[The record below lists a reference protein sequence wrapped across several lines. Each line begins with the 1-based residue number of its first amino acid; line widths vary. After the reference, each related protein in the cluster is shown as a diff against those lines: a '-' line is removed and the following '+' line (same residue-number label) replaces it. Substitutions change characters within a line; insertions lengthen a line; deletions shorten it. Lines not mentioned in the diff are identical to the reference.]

1 MFFSGFFVA
10 ISSTRPSQQLTLAVP
25 SCGAK
30 PFFLQKTHAPEDE
43 MNFVLLLIALYLL
56 ATLTVAFPFLM
67 ISVYI
72 ALFIYYNYVTPEI
85 HQEVMNFVEKSYE
98 VVRQTC
104 APARSAEDDTMTRS
118 GIERARRQYM
128 DHCNGTN
135 RTSSDEERDAK
146 LLLTYQVP
154 ILTRYYESIIQFF
167 KRERTDGGPGALK
180 RKAERDEKCTGK
192 KQKSARGVERR
203 KEANCCTA
211 RRSIISL
218 LRLIDKKCFLNQEVD
233 IDQIK
238 FSLREV
244 GKLCTKYPK
253 SSQHHTVPSQVKR
266 NAEFCEIETVP
277 NPDEENIDNLLN
289 QLNLKK
295 VPSFSPAF
303 PEIKDDSDDE
313 NGVTTKQKE
322 EERAE
327 QHGQKVCE
335 EEVVKLPDGREIRM
349 KKTKTVNVKQTT
361 KHVTISTKS
370 ANMPEVSR
378 TFINARRGF
387 DEDEEEENTNFG
399 SPRGDPFERFRSM
412 LKDKEKET
420 EAIEESPAAEP
431 DTPGSSSKSK
441 TIERTKHEASKL
453 DKSNLFA
460 KQIDTYQGKT
470 LIDRKGEGSY
480 EESTHIRSALPQESQ
495 VATPPRM
502 HVVEYMKM
510 FGDDKKNNE
519 NEYLKGTT
527 ISSYVRLNS
536 NLTTHEEQFKK
547 KIQFEFSTAGTS
559 STTID
564 LDNLFDLLNQT
575 DFNSLRP
582 PTKFLEDTP
591 VISEPPKAIDW
602 QRESA
607 PYGKDLL
614 IEHDAS
620 EYVIFREKGGNVL
633 EVRGGPKDALI
644 VYATQST
651 HSSLLYQ
658 EAFLITFRTF
668 ISALELVNKLIK
680 RYLYMSLAD
689 DSQSESIARHTFS
702 VIVRIIDDV
711 THYELDFDLV
721 TSVTSFVY
729 RLIHDGNFTY
739 SRILRTRLLD
749 RIKDSFDIQTV
760 LGTNLCKPK
769 KPYDLFNFKSA
780 ELACQLT
787 YIDAQLYH
795 RIESAELLW
804 WAQEQNEQK
813 SKNLVNFTEQFN
825 NLSFWVRT
833 LIITQSTQKE
843 RERYMMKF
851 VKIMKNLR
859 EMCNFNSYLAILS
872 AIMSTPLARLEW
884 SKNIKDALKEHT
896 AVMDTAQS
904 YKNYRALL
912 QTAKPP
918 CVPYIGII
926 LQDLT
931 FVHAGN
937 PDAIPSDRCH
947 GAKNMINFLK
957 RWNQFAILDSI
968 RKLKKWNYDIKKN
981 DIVIQFFNGFKDRVD
996 EERTWQ
1002 LSHQIK
1008 PSNRKS
1014 KAQ

>member
-1 MFFSGFFVA
+1 MSKEIDISIRYLENVLSTNNSTLILSSTAALLEA
-10 ISSTRPSQQLTLAVP
+10 ISKN
-25 SCGAK
+25 C
-30 PFFLQKTHAPEDE
+30 
-43 MNFVLLLIALYLL
+43 
-56 ATLTVAFPFLM
+56 
-67 ISVYI
+67 
-72 ALFIYYNYVTPEI
+72 
-85 HQEVMNFVEKSYE
+85 
-98 VVRQTC
+98 
-104 APARSAEDDTMTRS
+104 DT
-118 GIERARRQYM
+118 
-128 DHCNGTN
+128 
-135 RTSSDEERDAK
+135 
-146 LLLTYQVP
+146 
-154 ILTRYYESIIQFF
+154 
-167 KRERTDGGPGALK
+167 TDIDLK
-180 RKAERDEKCTGK
+180 
-192 KQKSARGVERR
+192 
-203 KEANCCTA
+203 
-211 RRSIISL
+211 RSIISL
-218 LRLIDKKCFLNQEVD
+218 LRIIDKKFFLNQEVD
-233 IDQIK
+233 INQIK
-238 FSLREV
+238 FSLQEV
-244 GKLCTKYPK
+244 GKLSVKCPK
-253 SSQHHTVPSQVKR
+253 LNQKPVVPDVKGKP
-266 NAEFCEIETVP
+266 NAEFREMENMP

-295 VPSFSPAF
+295 VPSFAPAF
-303 PEIKDDSDDE
+303 PDIKDDSDDE
-313 NGVTTKQKE
+313 NGITTKKKE

-349 KKTKTVNVKQTT
+349 KKTKTVNVTQTS
-361 KHVTISTKS
+361 KHVTVSTKS

-378 TFINARRGF
+378 TFMNTRRGF
-387 DEDEEEENTNFG
+387 DEDEETENTNFG
-399 SPRGDPFERFRSM
+399 SKNLRGDPFERFRSM
-412 LKDKEKET
+412 LKDKDEKTET
-420 EAIEESPAAEP
+420 IEGETSEP
-431 DTPGSSSKSK
+431 GTPGSSSKSK
-441 TIERTKHEASKL
+441 TIERTSEVSQKVSEKKEKDGRLLAEHEASKL

-460 KQIDTYQGKT
+460 KQVDTYQGT
-470 LIDRKGEGSY
+470 ALIDRKGEGSY
-480 EESTHIRSALPQESQ
+480 EESTLVRNALPHDSQ
-495 VATPPRM
+495 VTTPPRM
-502 HVVEYMKM
+502 HVVEYMMM

-527 ISSYVRLNS
+527 ISSYVRLNN
-536 NLTTHEEQFKK
+536 NLTTHEEQFRK

-564 LDNLFDLLNQT
+564 LDNLSDLLNQT
-575 DFNSLRP
+575 DFNCLRP
-582 PTKFLEDTP
+582 PNKFLEDTP
-591 VISEPPKAIDW
+591 HIVELPPKAIDW
-602 QRESA
+602 QRELSSV
-607 PYGKDLL
+607 PSEKDLL
-614 IEHDAS
+614 LEHDAVD
-620 EYVIFREKGGNVL
+620 YVIFREKEGKVL
-633 EVRGGPKDALI
+633 EVRGGPKDALV

-680 RYLYMSLAD
+680 RYLYMSLAND
-689 DSQSESIARHTFS
+689 AQSESIARHTFS
-702 VIVRIIDDV
+702 VIVRIIDEV
-711 THYELDFDLV
+711 TQYELDFDLI

-749 RIKDSFDIQTV
+749 RLKDSFDINTV

-769 KPYDLFNFKSA
+769 KPHDLFDFKSA
-780 ELACQLT
+780 EIACQLT
-787 YIDAQLYH
+787 FIDSQLYH

-804 WAQEQNEQK
+804 WSQEQNEKK

-843 RERYMMKF
+843 RERHMMKF
-851 VKIMKNLR
+851 VKIMKHLR

-937 PDAIPSDRCH
+937 PDTIPTDRCH

-981 DIVIQFFNGFKDRVD
+981 DIVVQYFNGFKDRVD

-1014 KAQ
+1014 KMQS

>member
-1 MFFSGFFVA
+1 MSKEIDISIRYLENVLSTNNSTL
-10 ISSTRPSQQLTLAVP
+10 ILSSTSALLEAV
-25 SCGAK
+25 S
-30 PFFLQKTHAPEDE
+30 KT
-43 MNFVLLLIALYLL
+43 
-56 ATLTVAFPFLM
+56 
-67 ISVYI
+67 
-72 ALFIYYNYVTPEI
+72 
-85 HQEVMNFVEKSYE
+85 
-98 VVRQTC
+98 C
-104 APARSAEDDTMTRS
+104 DTS
-118 GIERARRQYM
+118 
-128 DHCNGTN
+128 NG
-135 RTSSDEERDAK
+135 E
-146 LLLTYQVP
+146 
-154 ILTRYYESIIQFF
+154 
-167 KRERTDGGPGALK
+167 LK
-180 RKAERDEKCTGK
+180 
-192 KQKSARGVERR
+192 
-203 KEANCCTA
+203 
-211 RRSIISL
+211 RSIISL
-218 LRLIDKKCFLNQEVD
+218 IRIIDKKCFLNQEVD
-233 IDQIK
+233 TNQIK
-238 FSLREV
+238 FSLQEV
-244 GKLCTKYPK
+244 GKLCPKYPK
-253 SSQHHTVPSQVKR
+253 INQKQSIDARVKP
-266 NAEFCEIETVP
+266 NAEFREIETIA

-295 VPSFSPAF
+295 VPSFAPAF
-303 PEIKDDSDDE
+303 PEIGDDSDDE

-335 EEVVKLPDGREIRM
+335 EEVVKLPDGREIRT

-378 TFINARRGF
+378 TFMNARRGF
-387 DEDEEEENTNFG
+387 DEDEEEENTNFR
-399 SPRGDPFERFRSM
+399 SSRGDPFERFRSM
-412 LKDKEKET
+412 LDNKDKDKEP
-420 EAIEESPAAEP
+420 EAIEGDTSEP
-431 DTPGSSSKSK
+431 GTPGSSSKSK
-441 TIERTKHEASKL
+441 TIERTSEVSQKVSEKKEKDGRLLAEHEASKL

-480 EESTHIRSALPQESQ
+480 EESTLVRNALPQDSQ

-502 HVVEYMKM
+502 HVVEYMMM

-527 ISSYVRLNS
+527 ISSYVRLNN

-564 LDNLFDLLNQT
+564 LDNLSDLLNQT
-575 DFNSLRP
+575 DFNCLRP
-582 PTKFLEDTP
+582 PTKYLEDTP
-591 VISEPPKAIDW
+591 IIVEQPKAIDW
-602 QRESA
+602 QREPSST
-607 PYGKDLL
+607 PPEKDVIL
-614 IEHDAS
+614 EQDAT
-620 EYVIFREKGGNVL
+620 EYVIFREKEGKVL

-680 RYLYMSLAD
+680 RYLYMSLAN

-702 VIVRIIDDV
+702 VIVRIIDEV
-711 THYELDFDLV
+711 THYELDIDLI

-769 KPYDLFNFKSA
+769 KPHDLFDFKSA
-780 ELACQLT
+780 EIACQLT
-787 YIDAQLYH
+787 FIDSQLYH
-795 RIESAELLW
+795 RIESAELLG

-833 LIITQSTQKE
+833 LIITQPTQKE
-843 RERYMMKF
+843 RERYMMKL
-851 VKIMKNLR
+851 VKIMKHLR

-884 SKNIKDALKEHT
+884 SKNIKDVLKEHT
-896 AVMDTAQS
+896 AVMDTTQS

-912 QTAKPP
+912 QTARPP
-918 CVPYIGII
+918 CVPYIMSVGLDVVTFPSGGFFGDVNSGII

-937 PDAIPSDRCH
+937 PDSIPSDRCH

-981 DIVIQFFNGFKDRVD
+981 DIVVQFFNGFKDRVD

>member
-1 MFFSGFFVA
+1 MSKEIDISIRYLENVLSTNNSTL
-10 ISSTRPSQQLTLAVP
+10 ILSSTAAVLEAV
-25 SCGAK
+25 SKNC
-30 PFFLQKTHAPEDE
+30 
-43 MNFVLLLIALYLL
+43 
-56 ATLTVAFPFLM
+56 
-67 ISVYI
+67 
-72 ALFIYYNYVTPEI
+72 
-85 HQEVMNFVEKSYE
+85 
-98 VVRQTC
+98 
-104 APARSAEDDTMTRS
+104 DTT
-118 GIERARRQYM
+118 
-128 DHCNGTN
+128 NG
-135 RTSSDEERDAK
+135 E
-146 LLLTYQVP
+146 
-154 ILTRYYESIIQFF
+154 
-167 KRERTDGGPGALK
+167 LK
-180 RKAERDEKCTGK
+180 
-192 KQKSARGVERR
+192 
-203 KEANCCTA
+203 
-211 RRSIISL
+211 RSIISL
-218 LRLIDKKCFLNQEVD
+218 LRIIDKKCFLNQDVD
-233 IDQIK
+233 VNQIK
-238 FSLREV
+238 FSLQEV
-244 GKLCTKYPK
+244 GKLSTKYPK
-253 SSQHHTVPSQVKR
+253 SHQKPGNEVKVKT
-266 NAEFCEIETVP
+266 NAEFREIETVP

-303 PEIKDDSDDE
+303 PDIGDDSDDE
-313 NGVTTKQKE
+313 NGITTKQKE

-378 TFINARRGF
+378 TFMNARRGF

-399 SPRGDPFERFRSM
+399 SSNMRGGDPFERFRSM
-412 LKDKEKET
+412 LKDKDEKI
-420 EAIEESPAAEP
+420 EAIEGESSSDPG
-431 DTPGSSSKSK
+431 TPGSSSKSK
-441 TIERTKHEASKL
+441 TIERTSEVSQKVSEKKEKDGRLLAEHEASKL

-460 KQIDTYQGKT
+460 KQVDTYQGAA

-480 EESTHIRSALPQESQ
+480 EESTLVRSALPQDSQ

-502 HVVEYMKM
+502 HVVEYMMM

-527 ISSYVRLNS
+527 ISSYVRLNN

-564 LDNLFDLLNQT
+564 LDNLSDLLNQT
-575 DFNSLRP
+575 DFNCLRP
-582 PTKFLEDTP
+582 PNKFLEDTP
-591 VISEPPKAIDW
+591 LIVEQPKAIDW
-602 QRESA
+602 QREPTSA
-607 PYGKDLL
+607 PPEKDLL
-614 IEHDAS
+614 LEHDGVD
-620 EYVIFREKGGNVL
+620 YVIFREKEGKVL

-668 ISALELVNKLIK
+668 ISSLELVNKLIK

-702 VIVRIIDDV
+702 VIVRIIDE
-711 THYELDFDLV
+711 TTQYELDFDLI

-760 LGTNLCKPK
+760 LGTNLCKPR
-769 KPYDLFNFKSA
+769 KPHDLFDFKSA
-780 ELACQLT
+780 EIACQLT
-787 YIDAQLYH
+787 FIDSQLYH

-804 WAQEQNEQK
+804 WAQEQNEKK

-833 LIITQSTQKE
+833 LIITQGTQKE
-843 RERYMMKF
+843 RERHMMKF
-851 VKIMKNLR
+851 VKIMKHLR

-937 PDAIPSDRCH
+937 PDTIPSDRCH

-981 DIVIQFFNGFKDRVD
+981 DIVVQYFNGFKDCID

-1014 KAQ
+1014 KTQA

>member
-1 MFFSGFFVA
+1 MSKEIDISIRYLENVLSTNNSTL
-10 ISSTRPSQQLTLAVP
+10 ILSSTAAVLEAV
-25 SCGAK
+25 SKNC
-30 PFFLQKTHAPEDE
+30 
-43 MNFVLLLIALYLL
+43 
-56 ATLTVAFPFLM
+56 
-67 ISVYI
+67 
-72 ALFIYYNYVTPEI
+72 
-85 HQEVMNFVEKSYE
+85 
-98 VVRQTC
+98 
-104 APARSAEDDTMTRS
+104 DTT
-118 GIERARRQYM
+118 
-128 DHCNGTN
+128 NG
-135 RTSSDEERDAK
+135 E
-146 LLLTYQVP
+146 
-154 ILTRYYESIIQFF
+154 
-167 KRERTDGGPGALK
+167 LK
-180 RKAERDEKCTGK
+180 
-192 KQKSARGVERR
+192 
-203 KEANCCTA
+203 
-211 RRSIISL
+211 RSIISL
-218 LRLIDKKCFLNQEVD
+218 LRIIDKKCFLNQDVD
-233 IDQIK
+233 VNQIK
-238 FSLREV
+238 FSLQEV
-244 GKLCTKYPK
+244 GKLSTKYPK
-253 SSQHHTVPSQVKR
+253 SHQKPGNEVKVKT
-266 NAEFCEIETVP
+266 NAEFREIETVP

-303 PEIKDDSDDE
+303 PDIGDDSDDE
-313 NGVTTKQKE
+313 NGITTKQKE

-378 TFINARRGF
+378 TFMNARRGF

-399 SPRGDPFERFRSM
+399 SSNMRGGDPFERFRSM
-412 LKDKEKET
+412 LKDKDEKI
-420 EAIEESPAAEP
+420 EAIEGESSSDPG
-431 DTPGSSSKSK
+431 TPGSSSKSK
-441 TIERTKHEASKL
+441 TIERTSEVSQKVSEKKEKDGRLLAEHEASKL

-460 KQIDTYQGKT
+460 KQVDTYQGAA

-480 EESTHIRSALPQESQ
+480 EESTLVRSALPQDSQ

-502 HVVEYMKM
+502 HVVEYMMM

-527 ISSYVRLNS
+527 ISSYVRLNN

-564 LDNLFDLLNQT
+564 LDNLSDLLNQT
-575 DFNSLRP
+575 DFNCLRP
-582 PTKFLEDTP
+582 PNKFLEDTP
-591 VISEPPKAIDW
+591 LIVEQPKAIDW
-602 QRESA
+602 QREPTSA
-607 PYGKDLL
+607 PPEKDLL
-614 IEHDAS
+614 LEHDGVD
-620 EYVIFREKGGNVL
+620 YVIFREKEGKVL

-668 ISALELVNKLIK
+668 ISSLELVNKLIK

-702 VIVRIIDDV
+702 VIVRIIDE
-711 THYELDFDLV
+711 TTQYELDFDLI

-760 LGTNLCKPK
+760 LGTNLCKPR
-769 KPYDLFNFKSA
+769 KPHDLFDFKSA
-780 ELACQLT
+780 EIACQLT
-787 YIDAQLYH
+787 FIDSQLYH

-804 WAQEQNEQK
+804 WAQEQNEKK

-833 LIITQSTQKE
+833 LIITQGTQKE
-843 RERYMMKF
+843 RERHMMKF
-851 VKIMKNLR
+851 VKIMKHLR

-937 PDAIPSDRCH
+937 PDTIPSDRCH

-968 RKLKKWNYDIKKN
+968 RKLKKW
-981 DIVIQFFNGFKDRVD
+981 
-996 EERTWQ
+996 
-1002 LSHQIK
+1002 
-1008 PSNRKS
+1008 
-1014 KAQ
+1014 

>member
-1 MFFSGFFVA
+1 MSKEIDISIRYLENVLSTNNSTL
-10 ISSTRPSQQLTLAVP
+10 ILSSTAAVLEAV
-25 SCGAK
+25 SKNC
-30 PFFLQKTHAPEDE
+30 
-43 MNFVLLLIALYLL
+43 
-56 ATLTVAFPFLM
+56 
-67 ISVYI
+67 
-72 ALFIYYNYVTPEI
+72 
-85 HQEVMNFVEKSYE
+85 
-98 VVRQTC
+98 
-104 APARSAEDDTMTRS
+104 DT
-118 GIERARRQYM
+118 
-128 DHCNGTN
+128 TN
-135 RTSSDEERDAK
+135 VD
-146 LLLTYQVP
+146 
-154 ILTRYYESIIQFF
+154 
-167 KRERTDGGPGALK
+167 LK
-180 RKAERDEKCTGK
+180 
-192 KQKSARGVERR
+192 
-203 KEANCCTA
+203 
-211 RRSIISL
+211 RSIISL
-218 LRLIDKKCFLNQEVD
+218 LRIIDKKCFLNQEVD
-233 IDQIK
+233 TNQIK
-238 FSLREV
+238 FSLQEV
-244 GKLCTKYPK
+244 GKLSVKCPK
-253 SSQHHTVPSQVKR
+253 SSQKPKADPKVKS
-266 NAEFCEIETVP
+266 NAEFREIGTVP
-277 NPDEENIDNLLN
+277 PNPEEENIDNLLS

-303 PEIKDDSDDE
+303 PDIGDDSDDE

-378 TFINARRGF
+378 TFMNARKGF

-399 SPRGDPFERFRSM
+399 GSSNMRDPFERFRSM
-412 LKDKEKET
+412 LQDKDEKI
-420 EAIEESPAAEP
+420 EAIEGESTEP
-431 DTPGSSSKSK
+431 GTPGSSSKSK
-441 TIERTKHEASKL
+441 TIERTSEVSQKVSEKKEKDGRLLAEHEASKL

-460 KQIDTYQGKT
+460 KQVDTYQGT
-470 LIDRKGEGSY
+470 SLIDRKGEGSY
-480 EESTHIRSALPQESQ
+480 EENTLIRSALPQNSE
-495 VATPPRM
+495 VATPPKM
-502 HVVEYMKM
+502 HVVEYMMM

-527 ISSYVRLNS
+527 ISSYVRLNN

-564 LDNLFDLLNQT
+564 LDNLSDLLNQT
-575 DFNSLRP
+575 DFNCLRP
-582 PTKFLEDTP
+582 PAKYLEDTP
-591 VISEPPKAIDW
+591 RIVELPKAIDW
-602 QRESA
+602 QRESTTT
-607 PYGKDLL
+607 PQEKDLL
-614 IEHDAS
+614 LEQDAA
-620 EYVIFREKGGNVL
+620 EYVIFREKEGKVL
-633 EVRGGPKDALI
+633 EVRGGPKDALV
-644 VYATQST
+644 VYATQSS

-680 RYLYMSLAD
+680 RYLYMSLAH

-702 VIVRIIDDV
+702 VIVRIIDEV
-711 THYELDFDLV
+711 TQYELDVDLI

-729 RLIHDGNFTY
+729 RLIHEGNFTY

-749 RIKDSFDIQTV
+749 RIKDHFDIHAV

-769 KPYDLFNFKSA
+769 KPHDLFDFKSA
-780 ELACQLT
+780 EIACQLT
-787 YIDAQLYH
+787 YIDSQLYH

-804 WAQEQNEQK
+804 WSQEQNEKK

-833 LIITQSTQKE
+833 LIITQSSQKE
-843 RERYMMKF
+843 RERHMMKF
-851 VKIMKNLR
+851 VKIMKHLR

-937 PDAIPSDRCH
+937 PDTIPSDRCN

-981 DIVIQFFNGFKDRVD
+981 DIVVQYFNGFKDRVD

-1014 KAQ
+1014 KT

>member
-1 MFFSGFFVA
+1 MSKEIDISIRYLENVLSTNNSTL
-10 ISSTRPSQQLTLAVP
+10 ILSSTAALLEAV
-25 SCGAK
+25 SKNCD
-30 PFFLQKTHAPEDE
+30 TTD
-43 MNFVLLLIALYLL
+43 
-56 ATLTVAFPFLM
+56 
-67 ISVYI
+67 
-72 ALFIYYNYVTPEI
+72 
-85 HQEVMNFVEKSYE
+85 VE
-98 VVRQTC
+98 
-104 APARSAEDDTMTRS
+104 
-118 GIERARRQYM
+118 
-128 DHCNGTN
+128 
-135 RTSSDEERDAK
+135 
-146 LLLTYQVP
+146 
-154 ILTRYYESIIQFF
+154 
-167 KRERTDGGPGALK
+167 LK
-180 RKAERDEKCTGK
+180 R
-192 KQKSARGVERR
+192 SL
-203 KEANCCTA
+203 
-211 RRSIISL
+211 ISL
-218 LRLIDKKCFLNQEVD
+218 LRIIDKKCFLNQEVD
-233 IDQIK
+233 VNQIK
-238 FSLREV
+238 FSLQEV
-244 GKLCTKYPK
+244 GKLSVKCPK
-253 SSQHHTVPSQVKR
+253 SNQKAAPDVKKKP
-266 NAEFCEIETVP
+266 NAEFREMEPIP

-295 VPSFSPAF
+295 VPSFAPAF
-303 PEIKDDSDDE
+303 PDIKDDSDDE

-349 KKTKTVNVKQTT
+349 KKTKTVNVKQTS

-378 TFINARRGF
+378 TFMNARRGF

-399 SPRGDPFERFRSM
+399 SSNLRSDPFERFRSM
-412 LKDKEKET
+412 LKDKDEKTET
-420 EAIEESPAAEP
+420 IEGESVEP
-431 DTPGSSSKSK
+431 GTPGSSSKSK
-441 TIERTKHEASKL
+441 TIERTSEVSQKVSEKKEKDGRLLAEHEASKL

-460 KQIDTYQGKT
+460 KQVDTYQGT
-470 LIDRKGEGSY
+470 SLIDRKGEGSY
-480 EESTHIRSALPQESQ
+480 EESTLVRNALPRDSQ
-495 VATPPRM
+495 VTTPPRM

-564 LDNLFDLLNQT
+564 LDNLSDLLNQT
-575 DFNSLRP
+575 DFNCLRP
-582 PTKFLEDTP
+582 PNKFLEEDTP
-591 VISEPPKAIDW
+591 RIVELPKAIDW
-602 QRESA
+602 QREQTSV
-607 PYGKDLL
+607 PPEKDLL
-614 IEHDAS
+614 LEHDAVD
-620 EYVIFREKGGNVL
+620 YVIFREKEGKVL

-680 RYLYMSLAD
+680 RYLYMSLAH

-702 VIVRIIDDV
+702 VIVRIIDEV
-711 THYELDFDLV
+711 TQYELDFDLI

-769 KPYDLFNFKSA
+769 KPHDLFDFKSA
-780 ELACQLT
+780 DIACQLT
-787 YIDAQLYH
+787 YIDSQLYH

-804 WAQEQNEQK
+804 WSQEQNEKK

-843 RERYMMKF
+843 RERHMMKF
-851 VKIMKNLR
+851 VKIMKHLR

-884 SKNIKDALKEHT
+884 GKNIKDALKEHT
-896 AVMDTAQS
+896 TVMDTSQS

-937 PDAIPSDRCH
+937 PDTIPTDRCN

-981 DIVIQFFNGFKDRVD
+981 DIIVQYFNGFKDCID

-1014 KAQ
+1014 KTQS